1 MSVSNSP
8 TESQKQDRGQGE
20 IDSASTRSSLSDD
33 PASMSEAALAAKR
46 KSVEEDRAMI
56 KRVQRG
62 DAAAF
67 NDLIVKYEKVVFNF
81 AFRLTHNYDDAN
93 DIAQDAFIRAYN
105 AIASFRGDSAFSTWI
120 FRITTNVF
128 LDDRK
133 KRKAHPQQSL
143 DEFASQED
151 QREGMQVVDPGPT
164 PEQIVALSERQH
176 MLVNAIQSLP
186 EHQKAMVVM
195 YHLHQ
200 KSYEE
205 IAEVFDLP
213 IGTVKSRL
221 NRARLALKENLKSSA
236 ELFPN

>member
-1 MSVSNSP
+1 MSVSNTSIDNLNTGGSP
-8 TESQKQDRGQGE
+8 ESPG
-20 IDSASTRSSLSDD
+20 LVDD
-33 PASMSEAALAAKR
+33 APPSVPVTAPSPAAIAAKR
-46 KSVEEDRAMI
+46 RSIEEDRALI
-56 KRVQRG
+56 SRVQRG

-67 NDLIVKYEKVVFNF
+67 NDLIVKYERIVFNF
-81 AFRLTHNYDDAN
+81 AYRLTHNYDDAS
-93 DIAQDAFIRAYN
+93 DIAQDSFLRAYN

-143 DEFASQED
+143 DEFASQEE
-151 QREGMQVVDPGPT
+151 QREGMQVVDPSPT
-164 PEQIVALSERQH
+164 PEQIVTLNERQRT
-176 MLVNAIQSLP
+176 LVRAIQSLP

-205 IAEVFDLP
+205 IAEILDLP

-221 NRARLALKENLKSSA
+221 NRARLALKENLKASA